1 MLLMTTRLNVS
12 FVVATGLMMIAA
24 TPSWAQKTVAA
35 PVAAA
40 AAVAPSPAA
49 QLVPA
54 GSEIAF
60 TTRQLGVPVEGK
72 FTRFTAQIAL
82 NPKQPQAGSVA
93 FAIDTASA
101 RFGSA
106 ELDAEVP
113 KATWLN
119 SAKFAQATF
128 QSSAIKAAGPGKF
141 EVTGKLSIKGASRD
155 VVVPVQ
161 VVQAGTGAALAS
173 TATGSFTL
181 KRLDF
186 AVGDGE
192 WTDTSMLANDV
203 VVRFKL
209 NLTGLA
215 PL

>member
-1 MLLMTTRLNVS
+1 MTLRLSVSPWVFSSLLLASLGT
-12 FVVATGLMMIAA
+12 AWAQKAA
-24 TPSWAQKTVAA
+24 TPAVPPAA
-35 PVAAA
+35 TAT
-40 AAVAPSPAA
+40 AA

-72 FTRFTAQIAL
+72 FTRFTAQITL
-82 NPKQPQAGSVA
+82 NPKQPQTGSVA
-93 FAIDTASA
+93 FAIDATSA

-106 ELDAEVP
+106 ELDVEVP

-119 SAKFAQATF
+119 AAKFAQATF
-128 QSSAIKAAGPGKF
+128 QSSAIKATGPGKF
-141 EVTGKLSIKGASRD
+141 EVTGKLSIKGAVRD
-155 VVVPVQ
+155 VVVPVLVAQ
-161 VVQAGTGAALAS
+161 TGAGAALAS
-173 TATGSFTL
+173 TATGSFTI

-186 AVGDGE
+186 TVGDGE

-215 PL
+215 AL

>member
-1 MLLMTTRLNVS
+1 MLLMTTRLHVS
-12 FVVATGLMMIAA
+12 FFVTTGLLLMAA
-24 TPSWAQKTVAA
+24 TSSWAQKTVAA

-40 AAVAPSPAA
+40 VAPTPAA

-82 NPKQPQAGSVA
+82 NPKQPQTGSVA
-93 FAIDTASA
+93 FSIDTASA

-106 ELDAEVP
+106 ELDVEVP

-119 SAKFAQATF
+119 TAKFAQATF
-128 QSSAIKAAGPGKF
+128 QSNSIKATGPGKF
-141 EVTGKLSIKGASRD
+141 EVTGKLNIKGASRD
-155 VVVPVQ
+155 VVVPVLVAQ
-161 VVQAGTGAALAS
+161 TGGTS
-173 TATGSFTL
+173 SATGSFTI

-186 AVGDGE
+186 NVGDGE

>member
-1 MLLMTTRLNVS
+1 MLLMTTRLHVS
-12 FVVATGLMMIAA
+12 FFVTTGLMLIAA

-40 AAVAPSPAA
+40 AAVAPTPTA

-82 NPKQPQAGSVA
+82 NPKQPQTGSVA
-93 FAIDTASA
+93 FSIDTASA

-106 ELDAEVP
+106 ELDVEVP

-119 SAKFAQATF
+119 TAKFAQATF
-128 QSSAIKAAGPGKF
+128 VSNSVKAAGPGKF
-141 EVTGKLSIKGASRD
+141 EVAGKLSIKGASRD
-155 VVVPVQ
+155 VVVPVLVAQ
-161 VVQAGTGAALAS
+161 TGGTS
-173 TATGSFTL
+173 SATGSFTI

-186 AVGDGE
+186 NVGDGE